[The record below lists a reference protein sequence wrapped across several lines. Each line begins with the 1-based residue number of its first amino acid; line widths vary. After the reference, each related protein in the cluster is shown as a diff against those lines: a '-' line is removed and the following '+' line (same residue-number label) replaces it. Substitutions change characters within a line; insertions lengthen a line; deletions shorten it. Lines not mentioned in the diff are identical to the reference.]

1 MDAPQPT
8 KVSKPK
14 SFLCLISY
22 YTQFLPNFADLL
34 ALLYKLLQK
43 NQRWYWSTEQD
54 KAYKGAKHL
63 LTTSEVLTH
72 FDSSKPLC
80 IACDASPYRVGA
92 VLSHVVDGDKQ
103 QPIAYASRSL
113 SAAEHKY
120 S

>member
-14 SFLCLISY
+14 SFLRLISY
-22 YTQFLPNFADLL
+22 YAQFLPNLANLL
-34 ALLYKLLQK
+34 APLYKLLQK
-43 NQRWYWSTEQD
+43 NQRWHWSTEQD

-80 IACDASPYRVGA
+80 IACDASPYGVGA